1 MVGGLI
7 ARVEPGTPAD
17 DAGFYPGC
25 VITAV
30 DGHELRDVIDWRW
43 HAADHAITVSYID
56 GDGDAGVVEF
66 MRDDGESWGIEFADP
81 IFDEVR
87 ECCNAC
93 AFCFMRQLPEGV
105 RAALTLRDDDYRLS
119 FLQGNFVTFTNM
131 TPADEMRIIE
141 QRLSPLRFSL
151 HCVSP
156 EMRERIIGKHAER
169 GLRVAQ
175 RLLDAG
181 IELHVQIVLMPSVN
195 DGDELRRTIEWC
207 YERPGILNV
216 GIVPLGFTKHQK
228 RFDESFNA
236 APRTRKVI
244 ELVEPYQQRAMHERG
259 HGWVHVSDEFYRN
272 AYPDTLLDH
281 VPSAKAYGDFDMF
294 EDGIGIVRSFV
305 DDWKASSEFADAC
318 ADLLESTDQR
328 VILVY
333 GCAMREAL
341 TPLLASSRLQER
353 LTPLF
358 VANDYFGGNV
368 DVTGLL
374 CGCDVAP
381 AVRSAVQR
389 MQKEGAEPA
398 FAAIPAVAFND
409 DGVMLD
415 DMSLEQLRSLCGI
428 DVHVVSC
435 EASIYLQ
442 QIARLLRR

>member
-7 ARVEPGTPAD
+7 AHIEPGTPAD

-43 HAADHAITVSYID
+43 HAAGNAITVTYLD
-56 GDGDAGVVEF
+56 GGGEAGDVEL
-66 MRDDGESWGIEFADP
+66 MRDSGESWGVEFADP
-81 IFDEVR
+81 IFDGVR
-87 ECCNAC
+87 ECHNAC
-93 AFCFMRQLPEGV
+93 TFCFMRQLPEDA
-105 RAALTLRDDDYRLS
+105 RATLTLRDDDYRLS

-131 TPADEMRIIE
+131 TPADEARVIE

-156 EMRERIIGKHAER
+156 GMRERIIGKHAEQ

-181 IELHVQIVLMPSVN
+181 IELHVQIVLMPGVN

-207 YERPGILNV
+207 YGRPGILNV
-216 GIVPLGFTKHQK
+216 GIVPLGFTKHQE
-228 RFDESFNA
+228 RFDESFDD
-236 APRTRKVI
+236 APRARQVI
-244 ELVEPYQQRAMHERG
+244 ELVEPYQQRAMRERG

-272 AYPDTLLDH
+272 AYPDTLLDRL
-281 VPSAKAYGDFDMF
+281 PATEAYGDFDMF

-305 DDWKASSEFADAC
+305 DDWKASGEHIEAC
-318 ADLLESTDQR
+318 ADLLESMDQR
-328 VILVY
+328 VMLVY

-341 TPLLASSRLQER
+341 GPLLASSRLSGR
-353 LTPLF
+353 LIPLF
-358 VANDYFGGNV
+358 VSNDYFGGNV

-381 AVRSAVQR
+381 AVRGASQH
-389 MQKEGAEPA
+389 MQEEGKGLA
-398 FAAIPAVAFND
+398 FAVIPAVAFND

-415 DMSLEQLRSLCGI
+415 DMSLEQLHSLCGI
-428 DVHVVSC
+428 DMHVVSC

-442 QIARLLRR
+442 QIAHLLRR